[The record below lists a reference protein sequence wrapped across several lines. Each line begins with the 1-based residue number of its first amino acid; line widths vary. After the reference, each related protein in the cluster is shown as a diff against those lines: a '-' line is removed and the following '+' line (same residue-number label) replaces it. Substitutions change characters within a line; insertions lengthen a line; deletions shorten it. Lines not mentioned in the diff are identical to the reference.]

1 MKKIR
6 VPIINLKFL
15 LYLLPISILLGT
27 NIPTFSI
34 GNRIIYIGTTE
45 ILLAILAIGSFL
57 RVMLREENLLISRKV
72 LHSIFI
78 FSFVLII
85 SILVTILRTQQVNYI
100 NSYIELARWIEYLL
114 EFIII
119 CILVKEERQIK
130 IILVI
135 LLLCMVVLITSSLY
149 QAVSFNYN
157 VSRIYGLFI
166 SGSNR
171 AGQSVSNPNVLGAFF
186 MISGLYLLS
195 FVIGRS
201 FKFRKILWLL
211 VILNIAVL
219 LQTLSRSAMLGFLVG
234 VLVLSFLYRKPSLIV
249 ITAGLCGFLLFLSE
263 RVQQRLVE
271 SLHLYGGSVSAGSIL
286 ARLQAWKE
294 VPGQLSDHLFLG
306 VGFGAFQEYFGYLT
320 PDNYY
325 LEILATTGILGFCA
339 LIFMFWQII
348 KKNILLKT
356 FDNMFF
362 RDLKISYTASIL
374 AFLIANIFGGL
385 FFNPRLLALFWLL
398 TGLTLKSNY
407 FNRSKHESTS
417 S

>member
-1 MKKIR
+1 MPVIK
-6 VPIINLKFL
+6 LEFL

-27 NIPTFSI
+27 NFPIFSI
-34 GNRIIYIGTTE
+34 GNRIVYIGTNE
-45 ILLAILAIGSFL
+45 ILLAILALGSFL
-57 RVMLREENLLISRKV
+57 RVMLREEYLLISRKI

-85 SILVTILRTQQVNYI
+85 SILVTILRTQRVNYI

-135 LLLCMVVLITSSLY
+135 LLLCTIAIIISSLY
-149 QAVSFNYN
+149 QIVTFDYN
-157 VSRIYGLFI
+157 MQRIYGLFI

-186 MISGLYLLS
+186 MISGLYLIS
-195 FVIGRS
+195 FAIGKS
-201 FKFRKILWLL
+201 FKFRKMLWLL
-211 VILNIAVL
+211 IILNVAVL

-234 VLVLSFLYRKPSLIV
+234 ILVLSFFYRKPSLIV
-249 ITAGLCGFLLFLSE
+249 ITAGLSSFLLLLSE

-271 SLHLYGGSVSAGSIL
+271 SLYLYGGSVAARSIIS
-286 ARLQAWKE
+286 RLQSWKE
-294 VPGQLSDHLFLG
+294 LIGQLPNHLFLG
-306 VGFGAFQEYFGYLT
+306 IGFGVVHSKIFT

-325 LEILATTGILGFCA
+325 LEILLTTGILGFCA
-339 LIFMFWQII
+339 LIFMLWQII
-348 KKNILLKT
+348 KKNISLKT
-356 FDNMFF
+356 SDNMFF